1 MSQETIQESFVV
13 GEPAQLKVSNLR
25 GSVTVRGGQ
34 AGQVQVT
41 AVVHTGS
48 GDAEHTRVEIRQNE
62 DGSVTAET
70 RYDESRWGLFGLSRP
85 CKVDYS
91 IGVPQNCRLRASG
104 VSSSL
109 DIAGFSGELV
119 VSAVSGP
126 VELDDLNGDL
136 KINSVSGPVRGT
148 GLAGSL
154 QIETVSGDV
163 DLSNCALSSVA
174 GKTVSGRLNLHSSSD
189 QGAYRLRSVSGDCR
203 LDLPEISACRVRMSA
218 ISGRFNSSAPFSQA
232 GRNHGDR
239 LYVLGESGP
248 EVSFNS
254 ISGSLYLTLSPDLA
268 SAPAQPGTAPQGK
281 EVLDRM
287 EVLERIE
294 RGEFSVED
302 GLVALSGKKA

>member
-62 DGSVTAET
+62 DGSVTAKT
-70 RYDESRWGLFGLSRP
+70 RYDEGLWGLFGLSRP
-85 CKVDYS
+85 CKVDYV
-91 IGVPQNCRLRASG
+91 IVTPHNCRLRASG

-109 DIAGFSGELV
+109 DVAGLSGDLE
-119 VSAVSGP
+119 ARTVSGP
-126 VELDDLNGDL
+126 IELGDLDGDL
-136 KINSVSGPVRGT
+136 KVNSVSGRVRGT

-163 DLSNCALSSVA
+163 DLSDCALSSVA
-174 GKTVSGRLNLHSSSD
+174 GKTVSGRVNMHSSTD
-189 QGAYRLRSVSGDCR
+189 QGAYRLQSVSGDFR
-203 LDLPEISACRVRMSA
+203 LHLPEISACRVHMSS

-239 LYVLGESGP
+239 LYVLGENGP
-248 EVSFNS
+248 EVNFNS

-268 SAPAQPGTAPQGK
+268 SAPALPETAPGGE
-281 EVLDRM
+281 EVIDRM

-294 RGEFSVED
+294 RGEFTVED
-302 GLVALSGKKA
+302 GLVALSGERT